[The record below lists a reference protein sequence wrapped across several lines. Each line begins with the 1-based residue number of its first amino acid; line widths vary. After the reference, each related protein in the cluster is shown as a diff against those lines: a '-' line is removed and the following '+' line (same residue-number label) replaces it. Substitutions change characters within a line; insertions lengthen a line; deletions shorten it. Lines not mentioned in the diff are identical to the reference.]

1 MMWRWMAAGT
11 GLVTITIG
19 LVAIVTA
26 DSEAERDRGGTA
38 AAQPGVEAAAEAGAK
53 GAFEKRSSAKPRRG
67 KRIITGGSQ
76 FGRMLFDRKRQAIYV
91 FDKEKGK
98 RSRCYGR
105 CAKEWPPVLTK
116 GRPTAGGKV
125 HRKLL
130 GTTKRRNGTRQVTYA
145 GAPLYYYAH
154 EKPRQVLCHN
164 VISFGGLWQVV
175 GPGGAPRD

>member
-38 AAQPGVEAAAEAGAK
+38 AAQPGVEAAAEPGAK

-116 GRPTAGGKV
+116 
-125 HRKLL
+125 
-130 GTTKRRNGTRQVTYA
+130 RRNGSRQVTYA